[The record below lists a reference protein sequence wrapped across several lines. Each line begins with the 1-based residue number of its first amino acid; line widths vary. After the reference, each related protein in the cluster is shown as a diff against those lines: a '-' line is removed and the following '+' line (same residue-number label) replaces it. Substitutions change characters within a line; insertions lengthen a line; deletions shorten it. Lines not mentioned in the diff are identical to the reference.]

1 MINVSDKTAFVN
13 PDNEF
18 FLQAANARLYAKRA
32 ARARLKERRGT
43 PTSIPIKSAG
53 ELVDSL
59 MRLIESRIVWVDT
72 EQGKIPIADAMERG
86 LAWVDGRGA
95 EQGAL
100 ITTIAGGAG
109 YDD

>member
-1 MINVSDKTAFVN
+1 MLMINVSDKTAFVN

-18 FLQAANARLYAKRA
+18 FLQAAN
-32 ARARLKERRGT
+32 ARLKERRGT

-59 MRLIESRIVWVDT
+59 MRLIESRVVWVDT
-72 EQGKIPIADAMERG
+72 EQGRLPIADAMERG
-86 LAWVDGRGA
+86 LAWVDGRA
-95 EQGAL
+95 VEQGAL
-100 ITTIAGGAG
+100 ITIAGGAG

>member
-18 FLQAANARLYAKRA
+18 FLQAANARLCAKRA
-32 ARARLKERRGT
+32 ARARLKERRGE
-43 PTSIPIKSAG
+43 PPSIPIKSAG

-59 MRLIESRIVWVDT
+59 MRLIESRVVWVDT
-72 EQGKIPIADAMERG
+72 EQGRLPIADAMERG
-86 LAWVDGRGA
+86 LARIDGRA
-95 EQGAL
+95 VEQDEL
-100 ITTIAGGAG
+100 ITIAGGAG